1 MTISELSKPCSPSVE
16 FNKEQILAFRL
27 QNMSLS
33 AAFPP
38 SRIEEAFG
46 GWVMQNTPPGV
57 WETALHTRMPSLPLS
72 HIEEALSL
80 GKTLIQAW
88 SLRGAPCI
96 FPASEREIFLTA
108 LLPEAGEDWI
118 YTRGISGALDHLG
131 MSQEELLPM
140 VEQAALLLED
150 TVITGKSSLDHALA
164 ERVAPELSQDRRER
178 WYSPSIYGANQT
190 MGEAAVSFLLRPC
203 ALKQLVVFGKKQKTS
218 PTFTSLHHWY
228 KDQPVPPSFSEDIVP
243 ALVKRYLHCYGPAT
257 PQMFADTLGCS
268 LRQARRMWQTV
279 LEPVIPVKTPCGTSY
294 LLERDRKAME
304 HAARS
309 LPAPDSSEAV
319 RLLPPHDPFLD
330 ARDRAL
336 LLPDSTRQKEIWK
349 ITGNPGA
356 ILINGNIT
364 GMWKALKVSS
374 SLRAEAV
381 LWAPFSAAGKQEI
394 ENWFLRY
401 ASFRGLKLQKTDF
414 TYKERRA

>member
-1 MTISELSKPCSPSVE
+1 MTKSERSKPCSPSVE
-16 FNKEQILAFRL
+16 FDNEQILAFRL

-38 SRIEEAFG
+38 SGIEEAFG

-57 WETALHTRMPSLPLS
+57 WETALHTRMPSLPLP
-72 HIEEALSL
+72 HIEDALCL

-96 FPASEREIFLTA
+96 FPASERGIFLTA
-108 LLPEAGEDWI
+108 LLPEAGEEWI
-118 YTRGISGALDHLG
+118 YTRGISGALDHLD
-131 MSQEELLPM
+131 MSQEELLPL

-150 TVITGKSSLDHALA
+150 TVITGKAALDHALA
-164 ERVAPELSQDRRER
+164 EQVAPLLSPDRRER

-203 ALKQLVVFGKKQKTS
+203 ALKQLVVFGRKQKTS
-218 PTFTSLHHWY
+218 PTFTSLHNWY
-228 KDQPVPPSFSEDIVP
+228 KDQPVPPSSPEDSIP

-279 LEPVIPVKTPCGTSY
+279 FDLVIPVKTPCGNSY
-294 LLERDRKAME
+294 LLEQDRE
-304 HAARS
+304 TLTHAAGT
-309 LPAPDSSEAV
+309 LPAPDSPEAI
-319 RLLPPHDPFLD
+319 RLLPPHDPYLD
-330 ARDRAL
+330 ARDRTL

-356 ILINGNIT
+356 ILINGQIA
-364 GMWKALKVSS
+364 GMWKTRKVSS
-374 SLRAEAV
+374 TLQAEAV
-381 LWAPFSAAGKQEI
+381 LWTPFCAAGRQEI
-394 ENWFLRY
+394 ENWFIRY
-401 ASFRGLKLQKTDF
+401 ASFRGLKLQKTDIV
-414 TYKERRA
+414 EAL